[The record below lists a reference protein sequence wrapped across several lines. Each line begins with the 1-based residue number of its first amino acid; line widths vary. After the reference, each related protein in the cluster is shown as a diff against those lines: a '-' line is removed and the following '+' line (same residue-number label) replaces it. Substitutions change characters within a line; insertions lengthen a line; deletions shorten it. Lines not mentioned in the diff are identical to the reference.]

1 MGGPVKKNYMIKGQR
16 FDGGFTQKSA
26 FPYIVGEKG
35 PELMIPNMNGNVVPS
50 DRLFGAIR
58 QMNINVSVMNSGA
71 TADQIAFA
79 IESKM
84 KLMNQR
90 IGVSRNV

>member
-1 MGGPVKKNYMIKGQR
+1 
-16 FDGGFTQKSA
+16 
-26 FPYIVGEKG
+26 
-35 PELMIPNMNGNVVPS
+35 MNGNVVPS

-58 QMNINVSVMNSGA
+58 QMNLAGSAGGNEYNINVSVMNSGA